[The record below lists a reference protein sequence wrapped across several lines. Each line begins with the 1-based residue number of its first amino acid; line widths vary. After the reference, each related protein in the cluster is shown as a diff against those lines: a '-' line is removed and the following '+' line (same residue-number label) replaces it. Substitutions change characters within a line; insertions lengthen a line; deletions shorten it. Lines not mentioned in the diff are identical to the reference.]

1 MKLPVKDIENPVGAV
16 IRVKVLPRSSKTE
29 IAGKADGVYRIK
41 LTAPPVDGKANKA
54 LINFFAKKTGLPKRK
69 FQIVSGEHSRN
80 KTIRIDTVSPENTM
94 KCLEENSVQGTVVRG
109 QDQF

>member
-1 MKLPVKDIENPVGAV
+1 M

-29 IAGKADGVYRIK
+29 IAGQADGVYRIK

-54 LINFFAKKTGLPKRK
+54 LINFLAKKTGLPKRK

-80 KTIRIDTVSPENTM
+80 KTIRIHKVTAEDVM
-94 KCLEENSVQGTVVRG
+94 KSLEEN
-109 QDQF
+109 

>member
-1 MKLPVKDIENPVGAV
+1 LPAKDVENPVGAV

-54 LINFFAKKTGLPKRK
+54 LINFLAKKTGLPKKK
-69 FQIVSGEHSRN
+69 FRIISGEHSRN
-80 KTIRIDTVSPENTM
+80 KTIRIHEVASEEVM
-94 KCLEENSVQGTVVRG
+94 KSLGDSSGRFMG
-109 QDQF
+109 

>member
-1 MKLPVKDIENPVGAV
+1 MRLPANDAKNSVGAV

-54 LINFFAKKTGLPKRK
+54 LINFLAKKTGLPKRK

-80 KTIRIDTVSPENTM
+80 KTIRILDVTSEEVM
-94 KCLEENSVQGTVVRG
+94 KSLGDSSGRFMG
-109 QDQF
+109 

>member
-1 MKLPVKDIENPVGAV
+1 MPANDAKNPVGAV
-16 IRVKVLPRSSKTE
+16 IRVKVLPRYSKTE

-54 LINFFAKKTGLPKRK
+54 LINFLAKKTGLPKRN

-80 KTIRIDTVSPENTM
+80 KIIRIHRVTSEDVM
-94 KCLEENSVQGTVVRG
+94 KSLRDSGGRLMG
-109 QDQF
+109 

>member
-1 MKLPVKDIENPVGAV
+1 MRLPVKDVENPVGAV

-54 LINFFAKKTGLPKRK
+54 LINFLAKKTGLPKK
-69 FQIVSGEHSRN
+69 NFKIISGEHSRN
-80 KTIRIDTVSPENTM
+80 KTISIHEVTSEEVM
-94 KCLEENSVQGTVVRG
+94 KSLGNSSGRFMG
-109 QDQF
+109 

>member
-1 MKLPVKDIENPVGAV
+1 MPANDAENPVGAV

-29 IAGKADGVYRIK
+29 ITGKADGVYRIK

-54 LINFFAKKTGLPKRK
+54 LINFLAKKTGLPKRK

-80 KTIRIDTVSPENTM
+80 KTIRIHTVAPENVM
-94 KCLEENSVQGTVVRG
+94 KSLRDSGGRFMG
-109 QDQF
+109 

>member
-1 MKLPVKDIENPVGAV
+1 LPANDAKNPVGAV

-54 LINFFAKKTGLPKRK
+54 LINFLAKKTGLPKRK

-80 KTIRIDTVSPENTM
+80 KTIRILDVTSEEVM
-94 KCLEENSVQGTVVRG
+94 KSLGDSSGRFMG
-109 QDQF
+109 

>member
-1 MKLPVKDIENPVGAV
+1 MRLPANDAKNPVGAV

-54 LINFFAKKTGLPKRK
+54 LINFLAKKTGLPKRK

-80 KTIRIDTVSPENTM
+80 KTIRIHEVTSEDVM
-94 KCLEENSVQGTVVRG
+94 KSLRDSGGRFMG
-109 QDQF
+109 